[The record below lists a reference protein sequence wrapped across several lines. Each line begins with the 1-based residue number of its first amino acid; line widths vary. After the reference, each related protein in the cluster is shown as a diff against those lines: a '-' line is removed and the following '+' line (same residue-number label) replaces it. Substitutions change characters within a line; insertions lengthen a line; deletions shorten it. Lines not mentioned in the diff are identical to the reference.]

1 MIDVNDASSDD
12 TTPDN
17 SAETDDLAQTQE
29 SAAPKPMSDQPSESS
44 GADTDED
51 SDSAL
56 RAAKS
61 EAEKY
66 RDMALRAEAEM
77 QNLRRRSERD
87 VQNAH
92 KFGAERLI
100 QNLLPVVDSLEK
112 AVEASQQAETA
123 EDDPQLEGL
132 KLCLK
137 LFTDVL
143 IKEGIEVVEP
153 MGQPFDPNVHEAL
166 SIIENPDMEPNTVMA
181 VIQKGYRLHE
191 RLVRPAMVMVSKAP
205 AGA

>member
-1 MIDVNDASSDD
+1 MTDVNDASSDD
-12 TTPDN
+12 ATPDKPT
-17 SAETDDLAQTQE
+17 ETDDLAQAQE
-29 SAAPKPMSDQPSESS
+29 SEASKPVSDEPSETD
-44 GADTDED
+44 ADTDED
-51 SDSAL
+51 SDNAL
-56 RAAKS
+56 AAAKS

-112 AVEASQQAETA
+112 AVEASQQGETA

-143 IKEGIEVVEP
+143 TKEGIEVVDP
-153 MGQPFDPNVHEAL
+153 LGQPFDPNVHEAL
-166 SIIENPDMEPNTVMA
+166 SMIENPDMEPNSVMA

>member
-12 TTPDN
+12 ATPDN

-205 AGA
+205 TGA

>member
-1 MIDVNDASSDD
+1 MTDVNDASSDD
-12 TTPDN
+12 ATPDKP
-17 SAETDDLAQTQE
+17 SETDDLAQTQE
-29 SAAPKPMSDQPSESS
+29 SEASKPVSDEPSEMD
-44 GADTDED
+44 ADTDED
-51 SDSAL
+51 SDNVLA
-56 RAAKS
+56 AAKS

-143 IKEGIEVVEP
+143 TKEGIEVVDP
-153 MGQPFDPNVHEAL
+153 LGQPFDPNVHEAL
-166 SIIENPDMEPNTVMA
+166 SMIENPDMEPNSVMA

>member
-1 MIDVNDASSDD
+1 MTDVNDASSGDA
-12 TTPDN
+12 TPDKPT
-17 SAETDDLAQTQE
+17 ETDDLAQTQE
-29 SAAPKPMSDQPSESS
+29 SEASKPVSDEPSETD
-44 GADTDED
+44 AETDED
-51 SDSAL
+51 SDNAL
-56 RAAKS
+56 AAAKS

-143 IKEGIEVVEP
+143 TKEGIEVVDP
-153 MGQPFDPNVHEAL
+153 LGQPFDPNVHEAL
-166 SIIENPDMEPNTVMA
+166 SMIENPDMEPNSVMA

>member
-1 MIDVNDASSDD
+1 MTDVNDASSDD
-12 TTPDN
+12 ATPDKPT
-17 SAETDDLAQTQE
+17 ETDDLAQTQE
-29 SAAPKPMSDQPSESS
+29 SEASKPVSDEPSETD
-44 GADTDED
+44 ADTDED
-51 SDSAL
+51 SDNAL
-56 RAAKS
+56 AAAKS

-143 IKEGIEVVEP
+143 TKEGIEVVDP
-153 MGQPFDPNVHEAL
+153 LGQPFDPNVHEAL
-166 SIIENPDMEPNTVMA
+166 SMIENPDMEPNSVMA

>member
-1 MIDVNDASSDD
+1 MTDVNDASSDD
-12 TTPDN
+12 ATPDKPT
-17 SAETDDLAQTQE
+17 ETDDLAQTQE
-29 SAAPKPMSDQPSESS
+29 SEASKPVSDEPSETD
-44 GADTDED
+44 ADTDED
-51 SDSAL
+51 SDNAL
-56 RAAKS
+56 AAAKS

-143 IKEGIEVVEP
+143 TKEGIEVVDP
-153 MGQPFDPNVHEAL
+153 LGQPFDPNVHEAL
-166 SIIENPDMEPNTVMA
+166 SMIENPDMETNSVMA

-191 RLVRPAMVMVSKAP
+191 RLVRPARVMVSKAP

>member
-1 MIDVNDASSDD
+1 MTDVNDASSDD
-12 TTPDN
+12 ATPDKPT
-17 SAETDDLAQTQE
+17 ETDDLAQTQE
-29 SAAPKPMSDQPSESS
+29 SEASKPVSDEPSETD
-44 GADTDED
+44 AETDED
-51 SDSAL
+51 SDNAL
-56 RAAKS
+56 AAAKS

-143 IKEGIEVVEP
+143 TKEGIEVVDP
-153 MGQPFDPNVHEAL
+153 LGQPFDPNVHEAL
-166 SIIENPDMEPNTVMA
+166 SMIENPDMEPNSVMA

-191 RLVRPAMVMVSKAP
+191 RLVRPAMVIVSKAP

>member
-1 MIDVNDASSDD
+1 MTDVNDASSDD
-12 TTPDN
+12 AIPDKP
-17 SAETDDLAQTQE
+17 AETDDLAQTQE
-29 SAAPKPMSDQPSESS
+29 SEASKPVSDEPSETD
-44 GADTDED
+44 ADTDED
-51 SDSAL
+51 SDNAL
-56 RAAKS
+56 AAAKS

-143 IKEGIEVVEP
+143 TKEGIEVVDP
-153 MGQPFDPNVHEAL
+153 LGQPFDPNVHEAL
-166 SIIENPDMEPNTVMA
+166 SMIENPDMEPNSVMA

>member
-1 MIDVNDASSDD
+1 MTDVNDASSDD
-12 TTPDN
+12 ATPDKPT
-17 SAETDDLAQTQE
+17 ETDDLAQTQE
-29 SAAPKPMSDQPSESS
+29 SEASKPVSDEPSETD
-44 GADTDED
+44 ADTDED
-51 SDSAL
+51 SDNAL
-56 RAAKS
+56 AAAKS

-143 IKEGIEVVEP
+143 IKEGIEVVDP
-153 MGQPFDPNVHEAL
+153 LGQPFDPNVHEAL
-166 SIIENPDMEPNTVMA
+166 SMIENPDMEPNSVMA